1 MSISI
6 SLYNTADEPNR
17 IKKNLPTVTPVSGT
31 IRDPGSVD
39 VLNPVILIA
48 GTVDPACNYC
58 YIDVFDR
65 YYFVRSVSVRSGL
78 TELHCNVDVLMSYQA
93 DILSLHAIADRSQ
106 TSNDQYSS
114 YLVDKLQR
122 CYTYKTICTRRL
134 HTFTYGA
141 TYILITA
148 G

>member
-1 MSISI
+1 MSIKVY
-6 SLYNTADEPNR
+6 LYNTADEPNR
-17 IKKNLPTVTPVSGT
+17 IRKTLPTVTPVTGT

-39 VLNPVILIA
+39 VLQPDILIA
-48 GTVDPACNYC
+48 GTVDPSCNYC

-65 YYFVRSVSVRSGL
+65 YYFVNSTSIRSGL
-78 TELHCNVDVLMSYQA
+78 TELHCTVDVLMSYQS
-93 DILSLHAIADRSQ
+93 DILALPAIAARAQ
-106 TSNDQYSS
+106 TENNQYSS
-114 YLVDKLQR
+114 YLIDSQQK

-134 HTFTYGA
+134 HTFSYSP

>member
-1 MSISI
+1 MSINI
-6 SLYNTADEPNR
+6 YLYNSADEPNR
-17 IKKNLPTVTPVSGT
+17 IKKSLPTVTPVSGT

-39 VLNPVILIA
+39 VLNPVVLVA
-48 GTVDPACNYC
+48 SGVDPSCNYC

-65 YYFVRSVSVRSGL
+65 YYFVRSVSVRTGL
-78 TELHCNVDVLMSYQA
+78 TELHCNIDVLMSYKT
-93 DILSLHAIADRSQ
+93 DILALHAIADRTQ
-106 TSNDQYSS
+106 TDGDRYSS
-114 YLVDKLQR
+114 YLIDKLQR

-134 HTFTYGA
+134 HTFSYSP